1 MEVQVWSDV
10 QVNVQSAK
18 ATALTVSAISKAN
31 PAVVSYT
38 GTDPVDGDIML
49 IRCVG
54 LADADYLVA
63 RAASVDGTANTFAL
77 EGIDSTNWNGTF
89 SSGTA
94 SKLTLGTAASTL
106 TDVNPSG
113 GEAEDINVRTIHN
126 SRDRVIPGN
135 FSPLIHNFGSLW
147 DPQDPALVA
156 LRAFGKQKTAI
167 GVEFVFATGVKVLGC
182 AIPSASLAPGGSAGG
197 TVTTPVKVAW
207 QGDLSFYAS

>member
-18 ATALTVSAISKAN
+18 SAAKTISAITKAAPPVVSA
-31 PAVVSYT
+31 T
-38 GTDPVDGDIML
+38 GHGFNDGDIVL
-49 IRCVG
+49 IRCSG

-63 RAASVDGTANTFAL
+63 RVDNKATDTFEL
-77 EGIDSTNWNGTF
+77 EGIDSTDWNGTF
-89 SSGTA
+89 SSGQA
-94 SKLTLGTAASTL
+94 YHLTLGTAASTL

-126 SRDRVIPGN
+126 TRDRVIPGN
-135 FSPLIHNFGSLW
+135 FSPLVHNFGSLW
-147 DPQDPALVA
+147 DPTDPALVA
-156 LRAFGKQKTAI
+156 LRGFGKLKSAVGI
-167 GVEFVFATGVKVLGC
+167 EIVFATGVRVLGC
-182 AIPSASLAPGGSAGG
+182 AIPSASLAPAGSAGA